1 MWARSTA
8 AGRRSESEADRAG
21 WGGDGGHHRVSRRA
35 LDRSGPA
42 RHSVHRRRR
51 HRTGHLAGVAT
62 RVRRRGEE
70 GLGWTRRRVARSARR
85 REGLQAGGQLAPRG
99 DARGDPP
106 APGRHQGAAHHARR
120 RRDPLGQ
127 RIAAPAPRPLRLH
140 PPRPLFRG
148 RALAGARAPEARRR
162 HLPRER
168 RGRLCRHRVR
178 GGHRSGEPRARF
190 SRPGNGREDPRAQR
204 HRGQADVQVR
214 LAAPRGE
221 GHPVRARQRPAF
233 GHPRAQRQH
242 HEVHRGGLPRLG
254 LPGRPGALRRP
265 HPARGTGGER
275 HRGEDHH
282 QGPHRRRHVP
292 AGAVAPR
299 RVLRHRHAESQR
311 RLSLRRLRGP
321 GGRPRHGA
329 RRQHRRRVRRLRGH
343 PRHRAQV
350 RRPGQGQSGQR
361 DPLGRDAV
369 RAPGMEGRGDGHH
382 PRARGG
388 HRRQAGNLRSSP
400 PDAWRHRGLDLR
412 LRRGDNPAPP
422 MKSAIVTT
430 PAGDLETPLLAV
442 IVPAGTT
449 VPASLAALE
458 RATGGVM
465 ARAIAGGDFKGKRD
479 ETQLLYPAAGK
490 IQRLLIV
497 GIGKSADVT
506 RTSLRRAAAVA
517 AKRARVLGAKS
528 FALLVAAEA
537 RGGVKARDWGQ
548 LAVEGAAHGAWIF
561 TDLKQAGEEPRVDVE
576 AVDVVVDA
584 KDAKEAEAG
593 RRIGAA
599 IAAGAR
605 YTRHLQMLPGNVCTP
620 TYLADQAVALGK
632 KHGVKVTVLDLA
644 AIKKEGMGALLAVA
658 QGSEQ
663 EPRFI
668 TLEYHGGGD
677 GGPVVLVGKGVT
689 FDSGGISIKPA
700 QSMEDMKYDMS
711 GAAAVLGAFEVLGT
725 LKPKVDVIGVIPST
739 ENLPS
744 GTAIKPGDV
753 VKSHLGKTIEIVN
766 TDAEGRLILCDAL
779 SWARRYKP
787 GAVLD
792 AATLTGAVSI
802 ALGKEAIGLM
812 GTDEALLGEVREAG
826 ERAGERCWPLPLWE
840 EYRELVKSDIADVR
854 NSGGRSAGT
863 IAGGWFLREFVEG
876 FPWAHLDIAGTAYTD
891 SEGPHQVK
899 GPTAIGVRLF
909 SEFLLRRAGA

>member
-1 MWARSTA
+1 
-8 AGRRSESEADRAG
+8 
-21 WGGDGGHHRVSRRA
+21 
-35 LDRSGPA
+35 
-42 RHSVHRRRR
+42 
-51 HRTGHLAGVAT
+51 
-62 RVRRRGEE
+62 
-70 GLGWTRRRVARSARR
+70 
-85 REGLQAGGQLAPRG
+85 
-99 DARGDPP
+99 
-106 APGRHQGAAHHARR
+106 
-120 RRDPLGQ
+120 
-127 RIAAPAPRPLRLH
+127 
-140 PPRPLFRG
+140 
-148 RALAGARAPEARRR
+148 
-162 HLPRER
+162 
-168 RGRLCRHRVR
+168 
-178 GGHRSGEPRARF
+178 
-190 SRPGNGREDPRAQR
+190 
-204 HRGQADVQVR
+204 
-214 LAAPRGE
+214 
-221 GHPVRARQRPAF
+221 
-233 GHPRAQRQH
+233 
-242 HEVHRGGLPRLG
+242 
-254 LPGRPGALRRP
+254 
-265 HPARGTGGER
+265 
-275 HRGEDHH
+275 
-282 QGPHRRRHVP
+282 
-292 AGAVAPR
+292 
-299 RVLRHRHAESQR
+299 
-311 RLSLRRLRGP
+311 
-321 GGRPRHGA
+321 
-329 RRQHRRRVRRLRGH
+329 
-343 PRHRAQV
+343 
-350 RRPGQGQSGQR
+350 
-361 DPLGRDAV
+361 
-369 RAPGMEGRGDGHH
+369 
-382 PRARGG
+382 
-388 HRRQAGNLRSSP
+388 
-400 PDAWRHRGLDLR
+400 
-412 LRRGDNPAPP
+412 
-422 MKSAIVTT
+422 MKSAIVTS

-442 IVPAGTT
+442 IVPTGTT

-658 QGSEQ
+658 QGSAQ